1 VGRHPGQTL
10 AHSSVAIPP
19 EAGMLPGEISEGMNI
34 FIFGLVNSVILAL
47 IASGFALV
55 YGVSRLAN
63 FAHGALYILV
73 GFATWLFLNRLGI
86 NYLGSILL
94 SIIIVSIIGGGIY
107 RLFLIRVKGMPASE
121 IIASLAL
128 GIAIMELFRW
138 RGFISEA
145 YMLPPFVNGSVSIAG
160 VMIDWQRLIII
171 GVGLGMMLFLWLFT
185 HHTKVGLSLR
195 AIAQDKHASMM
206 SGIEPD
212 RTAVISLAMGSA
224 LAGVAAVVILPLGNI
239 TVETGYMVLT
249 NAIAVCI
256 IGGLGSWAGV
266 FAGAFLLGFAE
277 ILTAAFIGPQ
287 WQMVVVLLFIIL
299 TLILKPSGLLGKQKE
314 LEERV

>member
-1 VGRHPGQTL
+1 
-10 AHSSVAIPP
+10 
-19 EAGMLPGEISEGMNI
+19 MNI
-34 FIFGLVNSVILAL
+34 LIFGLVNSVILAL
-47 IASGFALV
+47 VASGFALV

-86 NYLGSILL
+86 NYIGSIFL
-94 SIIIVSIIGGGIY
+94 SIIIVAIIGGALY

-121 IIASLAL
+121 IIASLAI
-128 GIAIMELFRW
+128 GIGIMELFRW

-145 YMLPPFVNGSVSIAG
+145 YMLPPFVSGSVSIAG
-160 VMIDWQRLIII
+160 VVIDWQRLIII
-171 GVGLGMMLFLWLFT
+171 GVGLAMMLSLWLFT
-185 HHTKVGLSLR
+185 HYTKVGLSLR
-195 AIAQDKHASMM
+195 AIAQDRYASMM

-212 RTAVISLAMGSA
+212 RTAVIALAVGSA

-239 TVETGYMVLT
+239 TVETGYMVLI

-256 IGGLGSWAGV
+256 IGGLGSWAG
-266 FAGAFLLGFAE
+266 FFSGAFLLGFAQ
-277 ILTAAFIGPQ
+277 ILTTAFIGPQ

-299 TLILKPSGLLGKQKE
+299 TLIIKPSGLHGRQKE

>member
-1 VGRHPGQTL
+1 
-10 AHSSVAIPP
+10 
-19 EAGMLPGEISEGMNI
+19 MNI

-47 IASGFALV
+47 TASGFALV

-86 NYLGSILL
+86 NYIGSILL
-94 SIIIVSIIGGGIY
+94 SIIIVSIIGGAIY

-121 IIASLAL
+121 IIASLAI

-171 GVGLGMMLFLWLFT
+171 GVGLAMMLFLWLFT

>member
-1 VGRHPGQTL
+1 
-10 AHSSVAIPP
+10 
-19 EAGMLPGEISEGMNI
+19 
-34 FIFGLVNSVILAL
+34 
-47 IASGFALV
+47 
-55 YGVSRLAN
+55 LAN

-86 NYLGSILL
+86 NYIGSILL
-94 SIIIVSIIGGGIY
+94 SIITVSAIGGGIY
-107 RLFLIRVKGMPASE
+107 RLLLIRVRGMPASE
-121 IIASLAL
+121 IIASLAI

-171 GVGLGMMLFLWLFT
+171 GVGLAMMLALWLFT
-185 HHTKVGLSLR
+185 HYTKVGLSLR

-224 LAGVAAVVILPLGNI
+224 LAGIAAVVILPLGNI

-299 TLILKPSGLLGKQKE
+299 TLILKPSGLLGRQKE

>member
-1 VGRHPGQTL
+1 MDIL
-10 AHSSVAIPP
+10 
-19 EAGMLPGEISEGMNI
+19 
-34 FIFGLVNSVILAL
+34 IFGLVNSVILAL
-47 IASGFALV
+47 VASGFALV

-73 GFATWLFLNRLGI
+73 GFSTWIFVNRLGI
-86 NYLGSILL
+86 NYIGSIFL
-94 SIIIVSIIGGGIY
+94 SIIIVAIIGGAIY
-107 RLFLIRVKGMPASE
+107 RFLLIRVKGMPASE
-121 IIASLAL
+121 IIASLAI

-145 YMLPPFVNGSVSIAG
+145 YMLPPFVSGSVSIAG
-160 VMIDWQRLIII
+160 VVIDWQRLIII
-171 GVGLGMMLFLWLFT
+171 GVGLVMMLSLWLFT

-195 AIAQDKHASMM
+195 AIAQDKYASMM

-212 RTAVISLAMGSA
+212 RTAVISLAVGSA
-224 LAGVAAVVILPLGNI
+224 LAGIAAVVILPLGNI
-239 TVETGYMVLT
+239 TVETGYMVLI

-256 IGGLGSWAGV
+256 IGGLGSWAG
-266 FAGAFLLGFAE
+266 FLSGAFLLGFAQ
-277 ILTAAFIGPQ
+277 ILTTAFIGPL

-299 TLILKPSGLLGKQKE
+299 TLIIKPSGLLGKQKE

>member
-1 VGRHPGQTL
+1 MH
-10 AHSSVAIPP
+10 
-19 EAGMLPGEISEGMNI
+19 I

-47 IASGFALV
+47 LASGFALV

-73 GFATWLFLNRLGI
+73 GFSTWLFLNRVGI
-86 NYLGSILL
+86 NYIGSILL
-94 SIIIVSIIGGGIY
+94 SILIVSLLGGAIY
-107 RLFLIRVKGMPASE
+107 RFLLIRVKGMPDSE
-121 IIASLAL
+121 IIASLSI

-145 YMLPPFVNGSVSIAG
+145 YMLPPFIKGSVNLLG
-160 VMIDWQRLIII
+160 VMIDWQRLLII
-171 GVGLGMMLFLWLFT
+171 GVGFALMVVLWLFT

-212 RTAVISLAMGSA
+212 RTAVIALAMGSA
-224 LAGVAAVVILPLGNI
+224 LAGISAVVILPLGNI
-239 TVETGYMVLT
+239 TVETGYMVLI

-256 IGGLGSWAGV
+256 VGGLGSWAGV
-266 FAGAFLLGFAE
+266 FAGALLLGFSQ
-277 ILTAAFIGPQ
+277 ILATALLGPH
-287 WQMVVVLLFIIL
+287 WQMVVVLLFIII
-299 TLILKPSGLLGKQKE
+299 TLIIKPSGLLGRQKE

>member
-1 VGRHPGQTL
+1 
-10 AHSSVAIPP
+10 
-19 EAGMLPGEISEGMNI
+19 MNI

-47 IASGFALV
+47 ISSGFALV

-86 NYLGSILL
+86 NYIGSILL
-94 SIIIVSIIGGGIY
+94 SIVIVSIIGGAIY

-121 IIASLAL
+121 IIASLAI

-171 GVGLGMMLFLWLFT
+171 GVGLAMMLFLWLFT

-224 LAGVAAVVILPLGNI
+224 LSGVAAVVILPLGNI

-256 IGGLGSWAGV
+256 IGGLGSWVGV
-266 FAGAFLLGFAE
+266 FAGAFLLGFVE

-299 TLILKPSGLLGKQKE
+299 TLILKPSGLLGRQKE

>member
-1 VGRHPGQTL
+1 
-10 AHSSVAIPP
+10 
-19 EAGMLPGEISEGMNI
+19 MNI

-47 IASGFALV
+47 MASGFALV

-86 NYLGSILL
+86 NYIGSIFL
-94 SIIIVSIIGGGIY
+94 SIVIVSIIGGAIY
-107 RLFLIRVKGMPASE
+107 RFLLIRVKGMPASE
-121 IIASLAL
+121 IIASLSI

-138 RGFISEA
+138 RGFIGET
-145 YMLPPFVNGSVSIAG
+145 YMLPPFVTGSVSIAG

-171 GVGLGMMLFLWLFT
+171 GIGLAMMLSLWVFT

-195 AIAQDKHASMM
+195 AIAQDKRASMM
-206 SGIEPD
+206 SGIDPD
-212 RTAVISLAMGSA
+212 RTAVIGLAMGSA
-224 LAGVAAVVILPLGNI
+224 LAGVAAVVILPLGSI

-249 NAIAVCI
+249 DAIAVCI
-256 IGGLGSWAGV
+256 IGGLGSWMGV
-266 FAGAFLLGFAE
+266 LAGAFLLGFSQ
-277 ILTAAFIGPQ
+277 ILATAFIGPH

-299 TLILKPSGLLGKQKE
+299 TLILKPSGLLGRQKE

>member
-1 VGRHPGQTL
+1 MH
-10 AHSSVAIPP
+10 
-19 EAGMLPGEISEGMNI
+19 I
-34 FIFGLVNSVILAL
+34 FIFGLVNSVSLAL
-47 IASGFALV
+47 LASGFALV

-73 GFATWLFLNRLGI
+73 GFSTWLFLNRVGI
-86 NYLGSILL
+86 NYIGSIVL
-94 SIIIVSIIGGGIY
+94 SILIVSLIGGAIY
-107 RLFLIRVKGMPASE
+107 RFLLIRVKGMPDSE
-121 IIASLAL
+121 IIASLSI

-145 YMLPPFVNGSVSIAG
+145 YMLPPFVKGSVNLLG
-160 VMIDWQRLIII
+160 VMIDWQRLLII
-171 GVGLGMMLFLWLFT
+171 GVGLAIMASLWVFT

-212 RTAVISLAMGSA
+212 RTAVIALAMGSA
-224 LAGVAAVVILPLGNI
+224 LAGISAVVILPLGNI
-239 TVETGYMVLT
+239 TVETGYMVLI

-256 IGGLGSWAGV
+256 VGGLGSWAGV
-266 FAGAFLLGFAE
+266 FAGALLLGFSQ
-277 ILTAAFIGPQ
+277 ILATALLGPH
-287 WQMVVVLLFIIL
+287 WQMVVVLLFIII
-299 TLILKPSGLLGKQKE
+299 TLIIKPSGLLGRQKE

>member
-1 VGRHPGQTL
+1 
-10 AHSSVAIPP
+10 
-19 EAGMLPGEISEGMNI
+19 MNI

-47 IASGFALV
+47 TATGFALV

-86 NYLGSILL
+86 NYIGSILL
-94 SIIIVSIIGGGIY
+94 SIIIVSVIGAGIY

-145 YMLPPFVNGSVSIAG
+145 YMLPPFINGSVSIAG

-171 GVGLGMMLFLWLFT
+171 GVGLAMMLFLWLFT

-195 AIAQDKHASMM
+195 AIAQDKQASMM

-224 LAGVAAVVILPLGNI
+224 LAGIAAVVILPLGNI

>member
-1 VGRHPGQTL
+1 
-10 AHSSVAIPP
+10 
-19 EAGMLPGEISEGMNI
+19 MNI

-63 FAHGALYILV
+63 FAHGALYIWV

-86 NYLGSILL
+86 NYIGSIFL
-94 SIIIVSIIGGGIY
+94 SIVIVSIIGGAIY
-107 RLFLIRVKGMPASE
+107 RFLLIRVKGMPASE
-121 IIASLAL
+121 IIASLSI

-138 RGFISEA
+138 RGFIGEA
-145 YMLPPFVNGSVSIAG
+145 YMLPPFVTGSVSIAG

-171 GVGLGMMLFLWLFT
+171 GIGLAMMLSLWLFT

-195 AIAQDKHASMM
+195 AIAQDKRASMM
-206 SGIEPD
+206 SGIDPD
-212 RTAVISLAMGSA
+212 RTAVIGLAMGSA
-224 LAGVAAVVILPLGNI
+224 LAGVAAVVILPLGSI

-249 NAIAVCI
+249 DAIAVCI
-256 IGGLGSWAGV
+256 IGGLGSWMGV
-266 FAGAFLLGFAE
+266 LAGAFLLGFSQ
-277 ILTAAFIGPQ
+277 ILATAFIGPH

-299 TLILKPSGLLGKQKE
+299 TLILKPSGLLGRQKE

>member
-1 VGRHPGQTL
+1 
-10 AHSSVAIPP
+10 
-19 EAGMLPGEISEGMNI
+19 MNI

-47 IASGFALV
+47 ISSGFALV

-86 NYLGSILL
+86 NYIGSILL
-94 SIIIVSIIGGGIY
+94 SIVIVSIIGGAIY
-107 RLFLIRVKGMPASE
+107 RLLLIRVKGMPASE
-121 IIASLAL
+121 IIASLAI

-171 GVGLGMMLFLWLFT
+171 GVGLAMMLFLWLFT
-185 HHTKVGLSLR
+185 HHTKVGLSFR

-212 RTAVISLAMGSA
+212 RTALISLAIGSA
-224 LAGVAAVVILPLGNI
+224 LSGVAAVVILPLGNI

-266 FAGAFLLGFAE
+266 FAGAFLLGFVE

>member
-1 VGRHPGQTL
+1 MH
-10 AHSSVAIPP
+10 
-19 EAGMLPGEISEGMNI
+19 I

-47 IASGFALV
+47 LASGFALV

-73 GFATWLFLNRLGI
+73 GFSTWLFLHRVGI
-86 NYLGSILL
+86 NYIGSIVL
-94 SIIIVSIIGGGIY
+94 SILIVSIIGGAIY
-107 RLFLIRVKGMPASE
+107 RFLLIRVKGMPDSE
-121 IIASLAL
+121 IIASLSI

-145 YMLPPFVNGSVSIAG
+145 YMLPPFIKGSVNILG
-160 VMIDWQRLIII
+160 VTIDWQRLLII
-171 GVGLGMMLFLWLFT
+171 GVGFAIMVSLWLFT

-212 RTAVISLAMGSA
+212 QTAVIALALGSA
-224 LAGVAAVVILPLGNI
+224 LAGISAVVILPLGNI
-239 TVETGYMVLT
+239 TVETGYMVLI

-256 IGGLGSWAGV
+256 VGGLGSWAGV
-266 FAGAFLLGFAE
+266 FAGALLLGFSQ
-277 ILTAAFIGPQ
+277 ILATALLGPH

-299 TLILKPSGLLGKQKE
+299 TLIIKPSGLLGRQKE

>member
-1 VGRHPGQTL
+1 MH
-10 AHSSVAIPP
+10 
-19 EAGMLPGEISEGMNI
+19 I

-47 IASGFALV
+47 LASGFALV

-73 GFATWLFLNRLGI
+73 GFSTWLFLNRVGI
-86 NYLGSILL
+86 NYVLSIVLSIL
-94 SIIIVSIIGGGIY
+94 IVSIIGGAIY
-107 RLFLIRVKGMPASE
+107 RFLLIRVKGMPDSE
-121 IIASLAL
+121 IIASLSI

-145 YMLPPFVNGSVSIAG
+145 YMLPPFVKGSVNLLG
-160 VMIDWQRLIII
+160 VMIDWQRLLII
-171 GVGLGMMLFLWLFT
+171 GVGLAIMVALWLFT

-224 LAGVAAVVILPLGNI
+224 LAGISAVVILPLGNI
-239 TVETGYMVLT
+239 TVETGYMVLI

-256 IGGLGSWAGV
+256 VGGLGSWAGV
-266 FAGAFLLGFAE
+266 FAGALLLGFSQ
-277 ILTAAFIGPQ
+277 ILATALLGPH
-287 WQMVVVLLFIIL
+287 WQMVVVLLFIII
-299 TLILKPSGLLGKQKE
+299 TLIIKPSGLLGRQKE

>member
-1 VGRHPGQTL
+1 
-10 AHSSVAIPP
+10 
-19 EAGMLPGEISEGMNI
+19 MNI

-73 GFATWLFLNRLGI
+73 GFATWLFIHRLGI
-86 NYLGSILL
+86 NYIGSILL
-94 SIIIVSIIGGGIY
+94 SIIIVSIIGGAIY
-107 RLFLIRVKGMPASE
+107 RFLLIRVKGMPASE
-121 IIASLAL
+121 IIASLAI

-145 YMLPPFVNGSVSIAG
+145 YMLPPFVNGSVSVAG

-171 GVGLGMMLFLWLFT
+171 GIGLAMMLFLWVFT

-239 TVETGYMVLT
+239 TVETGYKVLT
-249 NAIAVCI
+249 DAIAVCI
-256 IGGLGSWAGV
+256 IGGLGSWGGV

-277 ILTAAFIGPQ
+277 ILTDGFIGPQ
-287 WQMVVVLLFIIL
+287 WKMVVVLLFIIL

>member
-1 VGRHPGQTL
+1 MH
-10 AHSSVAIPP
+10 
-19 EAGMLPGEISEGMNI
+19 I

-47 IASGFALV
+47 LASGFALV

-73 GFATWLFLNRLGI
+73 GFSTWLFLNRVGI
-86 NYLGSILL
+86 NYIGSIVL
-94 SIIIVSIIGGGIY
+94 SILIVSLIGGAIY
-107 RLFLIRVKGMPASE
+107 RFLLIRVKGMPDSE
-121 IIASLAL
+121 IIASLSI

-138 RGFISEA
+138 RGFISET
-145 YMLPPFVNGSVSIAG
+145 YMLPPFVKGSVNILG
-160 VMIDWQRLIII
+160 VMIDWQRLLII
-171 GVGLGMMLFLWLFT
+171 GVGLAIMAFLWVFT

-212 RTAVISLAMGSA
+212 RTAVVALAMGSA
-224 LAGVAAVVILPLGNI
+224 LAGISAVVILPLGNI
-239 TVETGYMVLT
+239 TVETGYMVLI

-256 IGGLGSWAGV
+256 VGGLGSWAGV
-266 FAGAFLLGFAE
+266 FAGALLLGYSQ
-277 ILTAAFIGPQ
+277 ILATALLGPH
-287 WQMVVVLLFIIL
+287 WQMVVVLLFIII
-299 TLILKPSGLLGKQKE
+299 TLIIKPSGLLGRQKE

>member
-1 VGRHPGQTL
+1 
-10 AHSSVAIPP
+10 
-19 EAGMLPGEISEGMNI
+19 MNI
-34 FIFGLVNSVILAL
+34 LIFGLVNSVILAL
-47 IASGFALV
+47 MACGFALV

-86 NYLGSILL
+86 NYIGSIFL
-94 SIIIVSIIGGGIY
+94 SIIIVSIIGGAIY
-107 RLFLIRVKGMPASE
+107 RFLLIRVKGMPASE
-121 IIASLAL
+121 IIASLAI

-145 YMLPPFVNGSVSIAG
+145 YMLRPFVAGSVSIAG

-171 GVGLGMMLFLWLFT
+171 GVGLAMMLFLWLFT

-224 LAGVAAVVILPLGNI
+224 ISGVAAVVILPLGNI

-256 IGGLGSWAGV
+256 IGGLGSWVGV
-266 FAGAFLLGFAE
+266 FAGAFLLGFVE

>member
-1 VGRHPGQTL
+1 
-10 AHSSVAIPP
+10 
-19 EAGMLPGEISEGMNI
+19 MNI

-47 IASGFALV
+47 TATGFALV

-86 NYLGSILL
+86 NYIGSILL
-94 SIIIVSIIGGGIY
+94 SIIIVSVIGAGIY

-171 GVGLGMMLFLWLFT
+171 GVGLAMMLFLWLFT

-195 AIAQDKHASMM
+195 AIAQDKQASMM

-224 LAGVAAVVILPLGNI
+224 LAGIAAVVILPLGNI

>member
-1 VGRHPGQTL
+1 
-10 AHSSVAIPP
+10 
-19 EAGMLPGEISEGMNI
+19 MNI
-34 FIFGLVNSVILAL
+34 LIFGLVNSVILAL

-73 GFATWLFLNRLGI
+73 GFSTWLFLNRLGV
-86 NYLGSILL
+86 NYIGSIFL
-94 SIIIVSIIGGGIY
+94 SIIIVAIIGGAIY
-107 RLFLIRVKGMPASE
+107 RLFLIRVKGMPDSE
-121 IIASLAL
+121 IIASLAI

-138 RGFISEA
+138 RGFISEV
-145 YMLPPFVNGSVSIAG
+145 YMLPPFVAGSVSLG
-160 VMIDWQRLIII
+160 KVMIDWQRLIVI
-171 GVGLGMMLFLWLFT
+171 GTGLATMLALWLFT
-185 HHTKVGLSLR
+185 RYTKIGLSLR

-212 RTAVISLAMGSA
+212 RTAVIALAAGSA

-239 TVETGYMVLT
+239 TVETGYSVLID
-249 NAIAVCI
+249 AIAVCI
-256 IGGLGSWAGV
+256 VGGLGSWAGV
-266 FAGAFLLGFAE
+266 LAGSFLLGFSR
-277 ILTAAFIGPQ
+277 ILATAFIGPQ

-299 TLILKPSGLLGKQKE
+299 TLIFRPSGLLGKQKE

>member
-1 VGRHPGQTL
+1 
-10 AHSSVAIPP
+10 
-19 EAGMLPGEISEGMNI
+19 MNI

-73 GFATWLFLNRLGI
+73 GFSTWLFLNRLGI
-86 NYLGSILL
+86 NYIGSIFL
-94 SIIIVSIIGGGIY
+94 SIIIVSIIGGVIY
-107 RLFLIRVKGMPASE
+107 RFLLIRVKGMPESE
-121 IIASLAL
+121 IIASLAI
-128 GIAIMELFRW
+128 GIAIMEIFRW

-145 YMLPPFVNGSVSIAG
+145 YILPPFVAGSVNIAG
-160 VMIDWQRLIII
+160 VVIDWQRLIII
-171 GVGLGMMLFLWLFT
+171 GVGLAMVLSLWAFT

-206 SGIEPD
+206 SGIDPD
-212 RTAVISLAMGSA
+212 RTAVIALAMGSA
-224 LAGVAAVVILPLGNI
+224 LAGIAAVVILPLGNI
-239 TVETGYMVLT
+239 TVETGYMVLID
-249 NAIAVCI
+249 AIAVCI

-266 FAGAFLLGFAE
+266 LAGAFLLGFSR
-277 ILTAAFIGPQ
+277 ILTAAFIGPH

-299 TLILKPSGLLGKQKE
+299 ILILKPSGLLGRQKE

>member
-1 VGRHPGQTL
+1 
-10 AHSSVAIPP
+10 
-19 EAGMLPGEISEGMNI
+19 MNI
-34 FIFGLVNSVILAL
+34 LIFGLVNSVILAL

-73 GFATWLFLNRLGI
+73 GFSTWLFLNRLGI
-86 NYLGSILL
+86 NYIGSIFL
-94 SIIIVSIIGGGIY
+94 SIIIVAIVGGAIY
-107 RLFLIRVKGMPASE
+107 RLFLIRVKGMPDSE
-121 IIASLAL
+121 IIASLAI

-138 RGFISEA
+138 RGFISEV
-145 YMLPPFVNGSVSIAG
+145 YMLPPFVAGSVSLGG
-160 VMIDWQRLIII
+160 VLIDWQRLIVI
-171 GVGLGMMLFLWLFT
+171 GTGLAVMSALWLFT
-185 HHTKVGLSLR
+185 RHTKVGLSLR

-212 RTAVISLAMGSA
+212 RTAVIALSAGSA

-239 TVETGYMVLT
+239 TVETGYSVLID
-249 NAIAVCI
+249 AIAVCI
-256 IGGLGSWAGV
+256 VGGLGSWAGV
-266 FAGAFLLGFAE
+266 LAGAFLLGFSR
-277 ILTAAFIGPQ
+277 ILAAAFIGPQ

-299 TLILKPSGLLGKQKE
+299 TLILRPSGLLGKQKE

>member
-1 VGRHPGQTL
+1 
-10 AHSSVAIPP
+10 
-19 EAGMLPGEISEGMNI
+19 MNI
-34 FIFGLVNSVILAL
+34 LIFGLVNSVILAL
-47 IASGFALV
+47 MACGFALV

-86 NYLGSILL
+86 NYIGSILL
-94 SIIIVSIIGGGIY
+94 SIVIVSIIGGAIY
-107 RLFLIRVKGMPASE
+107 RFLLIRVKGMPASE
-121 IIASLAL
+121 IIASLAI

-145 YMLPPFVNGSVSIAG
+145 YILRPFVPGSVSIAG

-171 GVGLGMMLFLWLFT
+171 GVGLAMMLFLWLFT

-224 LAGVAAVVILPLGNI
+224 ISGVAAVVILPLGNI

-256 IGGLGSWAGV
+256 IGGLGSWVGV
-266 FAGAFLLGFAE
+266 FAGAFLLGFVE

>member
-1 VGRHPGQTL
+1 
-10 AHSSVAIPP
+10 
-19 EAGMLPGEISEGMNI
+19 
-34 FIFGLVNSVILAL
+34 
-47 IASGFALV
+47 
-55 YGVSRLAN
+55 
-63 FAHGALYILV
+63 
-73 GFATWLFLNRLGI
+73 
-86 NYLGSILL
+86 
-94 SIIIVSIIGGGIY
+94 
-107 RLFLIRVKGMPASE
+107 
-121 IIASLAL
+121 
-128 GIAIMELFRW
+128 
-138 RGFISEA
+138 
-145 YMLPPFVNGSVSIAG
+145 
-160 VMIDWQRLIII
+160 
-171 GVGLGMMLFLWLFT
+171 MMLCLWLFT

-224 LAGVAAVVILPLGNI
+224 LSGVAAVVILPLGNI

>member
-1 VGRHPGQTL
+1 
-10 AHSSVAIPP
+10 
-19 EAGMLPGEISEGMNI
+19 MNI

-47 IASGFALV
+47 IACGFALV

-86 NYLGSILL
+86 NYIGSILL
-94 SIIIVSIIGGGIY
+94 SIIIVSVIGAGIY

-171 GVGLGMMLFLWLFT
+171 GVGLAMMLFLWLFT

-224 LAGVAAVVILPLGNI
+224 LSGIAAVVILPLGNI

-299 TLILKPSGLLGKQKE
+299 TLIIKPSGLLGKQKE

>member
-1 VGRHPGQTL
+1 
-10 AHSSVAIPP
+10 
-19 EAGMLPGEISEGMNI
+19 MNI
-34 FIFGLVNSVILAL
+34 LIFGLVNSVILAL

-73 GFATWLFLNRLGI
+73 GFSTWLFLNRLGI
-86 NYLGSILL
+86 NYIGSILF
-94 SIIIVSIIGGGIY
+94 SIIIVSIIGGIIY

-121 IIASLAL
+121 IIASLAI

-145 YMLPPFVNGSVSIAG
+145 YMLPPFVAGSVNIAG
-160 VMIDWQRLIII
+160 VVIDWQRLIII
-171 GVGLGMMLFLWLFT
+171 GVGLAMMLFLWLFT

-212 RTAVISLAMGSA
+212 RTAVISLAIGSA

-266 FAGAFLLGFAE
+266 LAGAFLLGFAE
-277 ILTAAFIGPQ
+277 ITTAAFIGPQ

-299 TLILKPSGLLGKQKE
+299 TLILKPSGILGKQKE

>member
-1 VGRHPGQTL
+1 
-10 AHSSVAIPP
+10 
-19 EAGMLPGEISEGMNI
+19 MNI

-73 GFATWLFLNRLGI
+73 GFATWLFLHRLGI
-86 NYLGSILL
+86 NYIGSIFL
-94 SIIIVSIIGGGIY
+94 SIIIVSIIGGAIY
-107 RLFLIRVKGMPASE
+107 RFLLIRVKGMPASE
-121 IIASLAL
+121 IIASLAI

-171 GVGLGMMLFLWLFT
+171 GVGLAMMLSLWLFT

-212 RTAVISLAMGSA
+212 RAAVISLAMGSA

-239 TVETGYMVLT
+239 TVETGYAVLID
-249 NAIAVCI
+249 AIAVCI

-266 FAGAFLLGFAE
+266 LAGAFLLGFSR
-277 ILTAAFIGPQ
+277 ILTVAFIGPQ
-287 WQMVVVLLFIIL
+287 WQMVVVLVFIIL

>member
-1 VGRHPGQTL
+1 
-10 AHSSVAIPP
+10 
-19 EAGMLPGEISEGMNI
+19 MNI

-86 NYLGSILL
+86 NYIGSIFL
-94 SIIIVSIIGGGIY
+94 SIVIVSIIGGAIY
-107 RLFLIRVKGMPASE
+107 RFLLIRVKGMPASE
-121 IIASLAL
+121 IIASLSI

-138 RGFISEA
+138 RGFIGEA
-145 YMLPPFVNGSVSIAG
+145 YMLPPFVTGSVSIAG

-171 GVGLGMMLFLWLFT
+171 GIGSAMMLSLWLFT
-185 HHTKVGLSLR
+185 HYTKVGLSLR
-195 AIAQDKHASMM
+195 AIAQDKRASMM
-206 SGIEPD
+206 SGIDPD
-212 RTAVISLAMGSA
+212 RTAVIGLAMGSA
-224 LAGVAAVVILPLGNI
+224 LAGVAAVVILPLGSI

-249 NAIAVCI
+249 DAIAVCI
-256 IGGLGSWAGV
+256 IGGLGSWMGV
-266 FAGAFLLGFAE
+266 LAGAFLLGFSQ
-277 ILTAAFIGPQ
+277 ILATAFIGPH

-299 TLILKPSGLLGKQKE
+299 TLILKPSGLLGRQKE

>member
-1 VGRHPGQTL
+1 
-10 AHSSVAIPP
+10 
-19 EAGMLPGEISEGMNI
+19 MNI

-63 FAHGALYILV
+63 FAHGALYILA

-86 NYLGSILL
+86 NYIGSILL
-94 SIIIVSIIGGGIY
+94 SIIIVSVIGGGIY

-160 VMIDWQRLIII
+160 VTIDWQRLIII
-171 GVGLGMMLFLWLFT
+171 GVGLAMMLFLWFFT

-224 LAGVAAVVILPLGNI
+224 LAGIAAVVILPLGNI

-299 TLILKPSGLLGKQKE
+299 TLILKPSGLLGRQKE

>member
-1 VGRHPGQTL
+1 
-10 AHSSVAIPP
+10 
-19 EAGMLPGEISEGMNI
+19 MNI

-47 IASGFALV
+47 FACGFALV

-86 NYLGSILL
+86 NYVGSIIL
-94 SIIIVSIIGGGIY
+94 SIIIVSLIGAGIY

-121 IIASLAL
+121 IIASLAI

-171 GVGLGMMLFLWLFT
+171 GVGLAMMLFLWLFT

-224 LAGVAAVVILPLGNI
+224 LSGVAAVVILPLGNI

-266 FAGAFLLGFAE
+266 FAGAFLLGFVE

-299 TLILKPSGLLGKQKE
+299 TLILKPSGLLGRQKE

>member
-1 VGRHPGQTL
+1 
-10 AHSSVAIPP
+10 
-19 EAGMLPGEISEGMNI
+19 MNI

-73 GFATWLFLNRLGI
+73 GFATWLFLHRLGI
-86 NYLGSILL
+86 NYIGSIILA
-94 SIIIVSIIGGGIY
+94 IIVVSIIGGAIY
-107 RLFLIRVKGMPASE
+107 RFLLIRVKGMPASE
-121 IIASLAL
+121 IIASLAI
-128 GIAIMELFRW
+128 GIAIMEIFRW
-138 RGFISEA
+138 RGFISEV
-145 YMLPPFVNGSVSIAG
+145 YMLPPFVDGSVSFAG
-160 VMIDWQRLIII
+160 VTIDWQRLIII
-171 GVGLGMMLFLWLFT
+171 GIGLAMMLFLWLFT
-185 HHTKVGLSLR
+185 HHSKVGLSLR

-212 RTAVISLAMGSA
+212 RTAVIALAMGSA

-239 TVETGYMVLT
+239 TVETGYMVLID
-249 NAIAVCI
+249 AIAVCI
-256 IGGLGSWAGV
+256 IGGLGSWGGV
-266 FAGAFLLGFAE
+266 LAGAFLLGFSR
-277 ILTAAFIGPQ
+277 ILTVAFIGPH

>member
-1 VGRHPGQTL
+1 MH
-10 AHSSVAIPP
+10 
-19 EAGMLPGEISEGMNI
+19 I

-47 IASGFALV
+47 LASGFALV

-73 GFATWLFLNRLGI
+73 GFSTWLFLNRVGI
-86 NYLGSILL
+86 NYVGSILL
-94 SIIIVSIIGGGIY
+94 SILIVSLIGGALY
-107 RLFLIRVKGMPASE
+107 RFLLIRVKGMPDSE
-121 IIASLAL
+121 IIASLSI

-145 YMLPPFVNGSVSIAG
+145 YMLPPFVKGSVNLLG
-160 VMIDWQRLIII
+160 VMIDWQRLLII
-171 GVGLGMMLFLWLFT
+171 GVGLAIMVLLWLFT

-212 RTAVISLAMGSA
+212 RTAVIALAMGSA
-224 LAGVAAVVILPLGNI
+224 LAGISAVVILPLGNI
-239 TVETGYMVLT
+239 TVETGYMVLI

-256 IGGLGSWAGV
+256 VGGLGSWAGV
-266 FAGAFLLGFAE
+266 FAGALLLGFSQ
-277 ILTAAFIGPQ
+277 ILATALLGAH

>member
-1 VGRHPGQTL
+1 
-10 AHSSVAIPP
+10 
-19 EAGMLPGEISEGMNI
+19 MNI

-63 FAHGALYILV
+63 FAHGALYILA

-86 NYLGSILL
+86 NYIGSILL
-94 SIIIVSIIGGGIY
+94 SVILVSVIGGGIY

-160 VMIDWQRLIII
+160 VTIDWQRLIII
-171 GVGLGMMLFLWLFT
+171 GVGLAMMLFLWFFT

-224 LAGVAAVVILPLGNI
+224 LAGIAAVVILPLGNI

-277 ILTAAFIGPQ
+277 ILTAAFVGPQ

-299 TLILKPSGLLGKQKE
+299 TLILKPSGLLGRQKE